1 MPLSSSGVIK
11 FSDINVELG
20 VAANT
25 PRKLSDSAVR
35 TLFGVASG
43 RITLSNGY
51 GKSNRVTATI
61 TIASNR
67 DTYNL
72 RTSSVS
78 GYVAGK
84 TDVTLEISSG
94 VYLYSVLTS
103 QAALIV
109 EAFASGDTVSIVNN
123 GYIIGMGGAGGGGT
137 TLNTVYPGQTA
148 GPALSLGF
156 NISVTNN
163 GYIAG
168 GGGGGGGV
176 SYNTTGR
183 LAYGGGGAGGG
194 TSGSGEAGGGVGSV
208 GTNGGAGPK
217 GASGGRNITTS
228 TQGTGAS
235 TGAFA
240 PGASPVAAS
249 APGTAGS
256 GGGGGGAFAFAAPS
270 GITRIT
276 AGTGQSTNVVGGNA
290 VPSATDLNGLVCG
303 GGGGGGWGSSGGT
316 GYTATYPSGTTGA
329 YTIQQTALGGAG
341 GKAVNLNGYTVTWI
355 ANGTRWGAIS

>member
-1 MPLSSSGVIK
+1 MALPSTGPIK

-20 VAANT
+20 LAANT

-43 RITLSNGY
+43 RITLSNGR
-51 GKSNRVTATI
+51 GKSNRVTVNI
-61 TIASNR
+61 TIASN
-67 DTYNL
+67 TTNYTLN
-72 RTSSVS
+72 TAAVP
-78 GYVAGK
+78 GYQAGR
-84 TDVTLEISSG
+84 TDVVFTVNSG
-94 VYLYSVLTS
+94 VYVYSTNTSNAGLT
-103 QAALIV
+103 V
-109 EAFASGDTVSIVNN
+109 GTFTSGDTISIVNN

-156 NISVTNN
+156 NISITNN

-194 TSGSGEAGGGVGSV
+194 TSGSGEAGGGVGSD

-240 PGASPVAAS
+240 PGASPVTAS

-270 GITRIT
+270 GIARIT

-316 GYTATYPSGTTGA
+316 GYTASYPSGTTGA

-341 GKAVNLNGYTVTWI
+341 GKAVNLNGNTVTWL